1 MRQSVTR
8 WIGNM
13 KNNKPLNIITINNT
27 IYYPIYEFDGK
38 YYIKESGDVVFSTV
52 YKRDLK
58 TQINSDGYY
67 YNNLMFNGVQ
77 TKRFYHRLI
86 ADSLLLRKD
95 NRDIINHK
103 NSNRKD
109 NRIKNLE
116 WVYRYENYYHGVGE
130 ENYKHE
136 ENTNHRLLTDNEI
149 KYIYTSDKT
158 RSELIKDIPKLTRR
172 THHDIKHDISYTDVT
187 RTLVKGLSKDVKHKE
202 KLDNIDDST
211 IYNIWLKGYIDK
223 NLSLRGLERE
233 YGLGSAF
240 LKRKFIDMKLPLKST
255 GRYGK
260 TTISL

>member
-1 MRQSVTR
+1 MRQSVIR

-13 KNNKPLNIITINNT
+13 KNNKPLNILTINNT

-77 TKRFYHRLI
+77 AKRFYHRLI
-86 ADSLLLRKD
+86 ADNLLLRKD

-109 NRIKNLE
+109 NRVKNLE
-116 WVYRYENYYHGVGE
+116 WVYGYENYYHGIGE
-130 ENYKHE
+130 ENYKSE
-136 ENTNHRLLTDNEI
+136 SNTNHRLLSDNEI
-149 KYIYTSDKT
+149 RYIYTSDKT
-158 RSELIKDIPKLTRR
+158 RSELIKEIPKLTRR
-172 THHDIKHDISYTDVT
+172 THHDIKHDISYTDIT
-187 RTLVKGLSKDVKHKE
+187 KTLVKGLSKDVKHKE
-202 KLDNIDDST
+202 KLDSINDST
-211 IYNIWLKGYIDK
+211 IYDIWLEGYVEK
-223 NLSLRGLERE
+223 NLSLRGLEQK
-233 YGLGSAF
+233 YGLGSSF

-260 TTISL
+260 ITMSL